1 MKLLDLVLEYYDSP
15 PDYPDP
21 DGWGYYNEE
30 YDDVENEF
38 NLVFLDSQTGI
49 FVTEHKTSKKKY
61 LSHTDAVEDEFY
73 TSDKYFESDYDE
85 DGPYTYE
92 RFDKDNMVLSNESL
106 TMYATISYTNED
118 IGIDFDQ
125 WESGVAL
132 IELGNIFLRD
142 AFLHDKHLFRNI
154 LNQFNKLKMKNK

>member
-1 MKLLDLVLEYYDSP
+1 
-15 PDYPDP
+15 
-21 DGWGYYNEE
+21 
-30 YDDVENEF
+30 
-38 NLVFLDSQTGI
+38 
-49 FVTEHKTSKKKY
+49 
-61 LSHTDAVEDEFY
+61 
-73 TSDKYFESDYDE
+73 
-85 DGPYTYE
+85 
-92 RFDKDNMVLSNESL
+92 MVLSNESL